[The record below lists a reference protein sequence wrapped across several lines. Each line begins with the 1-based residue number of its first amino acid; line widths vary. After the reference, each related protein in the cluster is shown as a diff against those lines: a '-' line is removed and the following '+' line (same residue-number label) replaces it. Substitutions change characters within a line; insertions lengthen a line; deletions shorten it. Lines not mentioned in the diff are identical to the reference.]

1 MKIRNLLILGLVLLG
16 FTYCSSNEV
25 LDGPTTGDDT
35 AGTLKMEIAVTMPTT
50 RSSTNEDGGSTG
62 GSEAGTANENAA
74 KSIQVL
80 IVKKTEV
87 AKTYTYESSETSG
100 TPGSSFFTTA
110 EFRMDDMKVGDQFY
124 VYAFVNPYK
133 DLETDLNAAFTNS
146 TSHVDAIN
154 AVIGAS
160 KDNFFMSNATVVTSA
175 PLKAEHI
182 SGAPLKVAVDVQRA
196 VARMEYDSGKL
207 TAATTDGI
215 GVGGDADAVKVKF
228 THYKLVNTSRS
239 FYNLKRVSAD
249 GSVPTVDPTFPTAVT
264 SGVGGKETAS
274 NFVVD
279 TDWAAKK
286 DAADFWAGGM
296 GPARPWQD
304 GFFNTIGSA
313 ETIDKG
319 AHYVELGAK
328 AYTTENTTPKTLAG
342 DKLTSRKGLATAVV
356 FKGYLAV
363 DAPTTGEVTLA
374 SGHKYNPTETSPV
387 YVYNNK
393 YVGSFDKLPTA
404 IQNIVTAGITDKAT
418 PITDERIKHNN
429 KDLAAA
435 GVTGYSYDAEYKV
448 SDSKTGA
455 YPVYYVYYNRHNHV
469 TTAKDGDKTDGNTTD
484 PMEFAVVRNNIYK
497 LAITGISKF
506 GHPNDPEL
514 TPSYPN
520 YNPDPTPQDPKDPI
534 ESSTL
539 YMQVTATVLDWT
551 VRTNNI
557 EF

>member
-16 FTYCSSNEV
+16 FTYCSSDEV

-80 IVKKTEV
+80 IVKKTEE
-87 AKTYTYESSETSG
+87 AKTYTYKSSETSG

-110 EFRMDDMKVGDQFY
+110 EFRMGDMKVGDQFY

-239 FYNLKRVSAD
+239 FYNLKRVSED
-249 GSVPTVDPTFPTAVT
+249 GAVPTVVPTFPTAT
-264 SGVGGKETAS
+264 DNGVGVAESAT

-296 GPARPWQD
+296 GPTRPWQD

-319 AHYVELGAK
+319 APYVELGAK
-328 AYTTENTTPKTLAG
+328 AYTTENTTPNTKVV
-342 DKLTSRKGLATAVV
+342 DKLVSRKGLATAVV
-356 FKGYLAV
+356 FKGYL
-363 DAPTTGEVTLA
+363 DITAPTKDENVALT
-374 SGHKYNPTETSPV
+374 SGHKYSRTTTSPV
-387 YVYNNK
+387 YVYNNM
-393 YVGSFDKLPTA
+393 YVGTFENLPAA
-404 IQNIVTAGITDKAT
+404 IQNIVTAEITDKAT
-418 PITDERIKHNN
+418 AITDALIKAKNEQ
-429 KDLAAA
+429 LAAA
-435 GVTGYSYDAEYKV
+435 GVTGYSWDANAKGL
-448 SDSKTGA
+448 TIGG

-469 TTAKDGDKTDGNTTD
+469 TTTDTGTITD
-484 PMEFAVVRNNIYK
+484 PMEFAVVRNNIYR
-497 LAITGISKF
+497 LDITKINKF